1 MRSDLPDPAERQ
13 VLEAEDLYVAELLG
27 DYIGR
32 RDAARP
38 LRVMDLLVQ
47 AAEFSAEAEHKLLL
61 ALAFYE
67 TMLARE
73 RA

>member
-1 MRSDLPDPAERQ
+1 MRSDLPDPAERE

-32 RDAARP
+32 RDHARP

-47 AAEFSAEAEHKLLL
+47 AAEFSAQAEHKLLL

-67 TMLARE
+67 AMLARE
-73 RA
+73 RS